1 MLMSDFSPRKDL
13 RAAILQ
19 SCYIPWK
26 GYFDIIAMVDVFVV
40 YDDVKYSK
48 NHWHNR
54 NLIKTQHGLKW
65 LTVPVSRAHDRIDS
79 IDNMRIAR
87 PFAHKHWRSIAQSYA
102 KAPFFRKYSE
112 QLEHCFTIAGSL
124 ENLSAVNVLFLRV
137 LCEKL
142 GIRTRIISSRD
153 LKARGSPT
161 ERLVNICREIGA
173 NIYLSGP
180 SAKAYIDEGVFAKSA
195 VGLEWMDYSSY
206 ARYSQLH
213 GPFAHGVTILD
224 LILNEGPEAWTFL
237 KSAAPRPPVSKRNSS
252 PVRIQQAEPHPL
264 LTSSQATDRD
274 GRSPNPSEHPP
285 KPRRISIVQS
295 CYVPWKGF
303 FDLIGQCDEYVIFD
317 SVQYVKRHWHN
328 RNRIKTA
335 NGVEWL
341 TIPVVSKGR
350 FEQPIEQVTIE
361 KPWADKHWRTLE
373 LAYKRAPFF
382 DQYGPAIKRWYELA
396 DKKDLLTDVNAIFLS
411 GICETLGLKTKITRD
426 TAYPLQ
432 GAKMERLLGI
442 VRAAGADRYLS
453 GPSARAYFDEQTFKE
468 AGVTPE
474 WMDYHGYPEY
484 PQLHGG
490 FEHAVSVLDLLFNTG
505 PDARRYLGRTSSPAA
520 AFADA
525 SALPREQEAIRLTE
539 SR

>member
-1 MLMSDFSPRKDL
+1 MNEALSTRDLPPRKDR

-26 GYFDIIAMVDVFVV
+26 GYFDIIAAVDVFVI

-65 LTVPVSRAHDRIDS
+65 LTVPVSRDRGRIDS

-87 PFAHKHWRSIAQSYA
+87 PFAHKHWRSIAQAYA

-112 QLEHCFTIAGSL
+112 RLEACFKLAGSL
-124 ENLSAVNVLFLRV
+124 ENLSAVNALFIKT
-137 LCEKL
+137 LCEEL
-142 GIRTRIISSRD
+142 GIRTEIIWSRD
-153 LKARGSPT
+153 LKATGTPT

-180 SAKAYIDEGVFAKSA
+180 SAKDYIDEAEFTKSS
-195 VGLEWMDYSSY
+195 VGLEWMDYSRY
-206 ARYSQLH
+206 GRYSQLH

-224 LILNEGPEAWTFL
+224 LILNEGPDAWTFL
-237 KSAAPRPPVSKRNSS
+237 KSEAPRSVVSQRNSS
-252 PVRIQQAEPHPL
+252 SARTGHRMVEPHPARM
-264 LTSSQATDRD
+264 SSQATDRT
-274 GRSPNPSEHPP
+274 SPIPSEHPL
-285 KPRRISIVQS
+285 KPRRIAIVQS
-295 CYVPWKGF
+295 SYVPWKGF

-350 FEQPIEQVTIE
+350 FEQPIDEVAIE
-361 KPWADKHWRTLE
+361 KPWAEKHWRALE

-382 DQYGPAIKRWYELA
+382 EQYAPAIKRWYEVA
-396 DKKDLLTDVNAIFLS
+396 DKKTLLTDVNAVFLK
-411 GICETLGLKTKITRD
+411 GICKTLGMKTKITRD
-426 TAYPLQ
+426 SAYPTK
-432 GAKMERLLGI
+432 GVKTERLLGI

-453 GPSARAYFDEQTFKE
+453 GPSARAYFDEATFKA

-474 WMDYHGYPEY
+474 WMNYDGYPEY
-484 PQLHGG
+484 KQLHGG

-505 PDARRYLGRTSSPAA
+505 PDALRYLRRTPSPAA
-520 AFADA
+520 ASEEA
-525 SALPREQEAIRLTE
+525 SVLPT
-539 SR
+539 

>member
-1 MLMSDFSPRKDL
+1 MSELSPRNDR

-65 LTVPVSRAHDRIDS
+65 LTVPVSPRHDSDS
-79 IDNMRIAR
+79 IDTIDSMRIAH
-87 PFAHKHWRSIAQSYA
+87 PFVKKHWRSIAQSYA
-102 KAPFFRKYSE
+102 QAPYFKKYSKE
-112 QLEHCFTIAGSL
+112 LERCFKIAGGL
-124 ENLSAVNVLFLRV
+124 DTLSAVNVHLLKFICR
-137 LCEKL
+137 EL
-142 GIRTRIISSRD
+142 GIDTEIVSSRD
-153 LKARGSPT
+153 LKARGTPT
-161 ERLVNICREIGA
+161 ERLANICREVGA

-180 SAKAYIDEGVFAKSA
+180 SAKAYLDEEEFAKSGIA
-195 VGLEWMDYSSY
+195 LEWMDYSSY
-206 ARYSQLH
+206 PHYAQLH

-224 LILNEGPEAWTFL
+224 LILNEGPAARSFL
-237 KSAAPRPPVSKRNSS
+237 KARVRPLPRSRSDAAPARAGGAEPKPAPVSSQGAGRADYS
-252 PVRIQQAEPHPL
+252 PDASEQIQ
-264 LTSSQATDRD
+264 T
-274 GRSPNPSEHPP
+274 
-285 KPRRISIVQS
+285 PRRVSIVQS

-350 FEQPIEQVTIE
+350 FEQPIDEVRIE
-361 KPWADKHWRTLE
+361 KPWADKHWRALE

-382 DQYGPAIKRWYELA
+382 EQYAPAVKGWYELA
-396 DKKDLLTDVNAIFLS
+396 DKKPRLTDVNEVFLR
-411 GICETLGLKTKITRD
+411 GICEILGLKTRITRD
-426 TAYPLQ
+426 TTYPAL
-432 GAKMERLLGI
+432 GAKTERLLGI
-442 VRAAGADRYLS
+442 VRATGADRYLS
-453 GPSARAYFDEQTFKE
+453 GPSARAYFDEQAFKA
-468 AGVTPE
+468 AGITPE
-474 WMDYHGYPEY
+474 WMNYHGYPEY
-484 PQLHGG
+484 SQLHGG

-505 PDARRYLGRTSSPAA
+505 PDARRYLERTSQPSAFVAEVPA
-520 AFADA
+520 F
-525 SALPREQEAIRLTE
+525 SA
-539 SR
+539 